1 MTAELVSLAICLS
14 SSFLDGRLYIFR
26 WTEWSPCFLTTDR
39 VSKIYRLYILYT
51 FPMIVLKF
59 YKSNMGQ
66 KLFVYV
72 LSPFFKIGIVR
83 N

>member
-1 MTAELVSLAICLS
+1 MGDYLYLDEQSEALV
-14 SSFLDGRLYIFR
+14 
-26 WTEWSPCFLTTDR
+26 FLTTNR

-51 FPMIVLKF
+51 FPMIILKF
-59 YKSNMGQ
+59 YKSNMSQ